1 MYLCSFILFY
11 ILSHKPK
18 GGNLT
23 EDPNFS
29 IRFSH
34 CFTSVTCYSR
44 IIGICAIYI
53 GPNSANIILVNPVSS
68 QVNYTVKL
76 PQVIPDTIYF
86 YHVIFN
92 NDSRFQID
100 GNFTTIECK
109 LITVILNKMMSY
121 IC

>member
-1 MYLCSFILFY
+1 M
-11 ILSHKPK
+11 
-18 GGNLT
+18 GN
-23 EDPNFS
+23 
-29 IRFSH
+29 
-34 CFTSVTCYSR
+34 
-44 IIGICAIYI
+44 CAIYI

-109 LITVILNKMMSY
+109 LITVFLNQMKLY
-121 IC
+121 LLIHLPGLF